1 MLNLKCAYSSGFAV
15 ESLADFGGFLTF
27 SWNKADYSWTQLRVI
42 AEAVDEIMGWVEL
55 NFKCAVLNLSWAR

>member
-27 SWNKADYSWTQLRVI
+27 SWNKADYSGTQLRVI
-42 AEAVDEIMGWVEL
+42 AEAVDEIMGWV
-55 NFKCAVLNLSWAR
+55 